1 MTNFWLSKQAIIK
14 AYEMIA
20 DKPDNHILQ
29 IEGWSTDECGKT
41 YTHTKMQVL
50 DKGANPVGLPQ
61 ETKVL
66 YTY

>member
-1 MTNFWLSKQAIIK
+1 MASFWLSKQAIIK

-29 IEGWSTDECGKT
+29 IERWSTNEGRKT

>member
-1 MTNFWLSKQAIIK
+1 MASFWLSKQAIIK

-29 IEGWSTDECGKT
+29 IERWGTNEGRKT